1 MKTHADEILCLM
13 DFWSHC
19 HECGAQLV
27 SVPGGAVC
35 PHCGFEL
42 EDPDD
47 TAAASVFRASERR
60 RGGLPPADDH
70 PPATLGQAAWAA
82 RV

>member
-35 PHCGFEL
+35 PHCGFEI
-42 EDPDD
+42 EDPDE
-47 TAAASVFRASERR
+47 AAVASFWRTFEKR
-60 RGGLPPADDH
+60 RGH
-70 PPATLGQAAWAA
+70 AA
-82 RV
+82 